1 MRRQRALLLAYL
13 DEWHAELR
21 NDWLDLAD
29 GHAGRYS
36 AAQRRR
42 ALELVREHGV
52 SATARILRV
61 GRRTLQRWSR
71 EAGQVNGVPGWVR
84 PWAERR
90 RRERERMARGIFRT
104 Q

>member
-13 DEWHAELR
+13 DEWHRELR
-21 NDWLDLAD
+21 DEWLDLSD
-29 GHAGRYS
+29 GHARRYS

-71 EAGQVNGVPGWVR
+71 EAGQVNAVPHWVL

-90 RRERERMARGIFRT
+90 RQERERMASGIFRT
-104 Q
+104 R